1 MKPKGHYCK
10 VCGQHKANEQF
21 SGKGHS
27 AHICKACARLTATE
41 QAEAMTLT
49 RLYNLPASRLS
60 DSDKKWLEN
69 RTHDKRPA
77 VQELAAE
84 IYRMHFPY
92 ARRNALKKQLRINE
106 LEFSVSTC
114 LWDEY
119 GEEQFIRCQFAL
131 NRSESLLLK
140 RPLAED
146 ASPDIVELETKDTAN
161 LFKWMLHSLEI
172 FCWDED
178 YCGSDSEAEPE
189 ADGLDFLNELFGGET
204 EAPKSSES
212 NQDDEPAWRVLLKY
226 SDGHEQRIESFELG
240 LPDRVEQLYLELN
253 QYFADE
259 DENDDEFD
267 FLDMA
272 YGCSDLTE
280 LAQLVETLLAD
291 AQESQSDALL
301 ATALMDLMSVQNEE
315 ETPPKRNQR
324 RYLTHSGASASLEFL
339 RSFLVQTTADELQ
352 PASEGRQR
360 LRQFA
365 DYVKSNI
372 TLPKGELISPSD
384 MDKILAAIE
393 KKYGLISRL
402 SETETL
408 RILRISNTHLSF
420 NSVCNAVRKIDGADR
435 FRYEIY
441 LFHCRDEDSGH
452 PAYILLHEIGH
463 ALQVELT
470 HDPGKIPE
478 SFCKMSDLFLGKPLE
493 QGMIAPEIFADAFAI
508 AMIRI
513 FGWDEYG
520 TFDEIDDGVKHTFT
534 QYMDWLLEK
543 EIVKAK
549 DNASD

>member
-21 SGKGHS
+21 SGQGHS

-49 RLYNLPASRLS
+49 RLYNLPASRLD

-69 RTHDKRPA
+69 RTRDKRPE
-77 VQELAAE
+77 VQELATE
-84 IYRMHFPY
+84 IYRVHFPY

-106 LEFSVSTC
+106 LEFTVSTC

-119 GEEQFIRCQFAL
+119 GEEQFVRCQFAL
-131 NRSESLLLK
+131 NRTESLLLK
-140 RPLAED
+140 RLLAED
-146 ASPDIVELETKDTAN
+146 ASPEIVELEAKDTAK
-161 LFKWMLHSLEI
+161 LFKWMLHNLEI
-172 FCWDED
+172 ICWDED
-178 YCGSDSEAEPE
+178 YCGSDPEAEPE
-189 ADGLDFLNELFGGET
+189 AGGLDFLDELFGGE
-204 EAPKSSES
+204 PGSQKPSELKQ
-212 NQDDEPAWRVLLKY
+212 NDEPSWRVLLKY

-253 QYFADE
+253 QYFADQ
-259 DENDDEFD
+259 DENEDEFD

-280 LAQLVETLLAD
+280 LAQLVETLLSD
-291 AQESQSDALL
+291 AEESQSDTLL
-301 ATALMDLMSVQNEE
+301 ATALMDLMTVQNEE
-315 ETPPKRNQR
+315 DAPRKRNQR
-324 RYLTHSGASASLEFL
+324 RYRIYSGASANLEFL
-339 RSFLVQTTADELQ
+339 HSFLLQTTADELQ
-352 PASEGRQR
+352 PTNEGRQR

-365 DYVKSNI
+365 DYVQSNI

-402 SETETL
+402 SKTETL

-420 NSVCNAVRKIDGADR
+420 NSVCNAIRKIDGADR

-441 LFHCRDEDSGH
+441 LFHCKDEDSGH

-493 QGMIAPEIFADAFAI
+493 QGAIAPEIFADAFAI
-508 AMIRI
+508 AMIQL
-513 FGWDEYG
+513 FGWNEYG
-520 TFDEIDDGVKHTFT
+520 TFDEIDAGVKHTFT

-543 EIVKAK
+543 EIAK
-549 DNASD
+549 PKDTASD

>member
-49 RLYNLPASRLS
+49 RLYNLPASRLN

-92 ARRNALKKQLRINE
+92 AQRNALKKQLRINE

-114 LWDEY
+114 LWDGC
-119 GEEQFIRCQFAL
+119 GEEQYVRCQFAL
-131 NRSESLLLK
+131 NRAESLLLK
-140 RPLAED
+140 RLLAED
-146 ASPDIVELETKDTAN
+146 ASPDIVELEAKDTAK

-172 FCWDED
+172 FCWDQD
-178 YCGSDSEAEPE
+178 YCDSDPEAEPE
-189 ADGLDFLNELFGGET
+189 AGGLDFLDELFGKEPGSQK
-204 EAPKSSES
+204 PSELK
-212 NQDDEPAWRVLLKY
+212 QDDEPSWRVFLKY

-240 LPDRVEQLYLELN
+240 LPDRVEQLYMELN
-253 QYFADE
+253 DYFSDDDE
-259 DENDDEFD
+259 DEEEFD

-272 YGCSDLTE
+272 YSCSDLTE
-280 LAQLVETLLAD
+280 LAQLVETLLVD
-291 AQESQSDALL
+291 SEENQNDVLL
-301 ATALMDLMSVQNEE
+301 ATALMDLMTAQNEE
-315 ETPPKRNQR
+315 EVPRKRNQR
-324 RYLTHSGASASLEFL
+324 RYRTYSGASANLEFL
-339 RSFLVQTTADELQ
+339 HSFLLQTTADELQ

-365 DYVKSNI
+365 DYVQSNI
-372 TLPKGELISPSD
+372 THPKGELISSSD

-402 SETETL
+402 SQTETL

-420 NSVCNAVRKIDGADR
+420 NSVCNAVRKINGADH

-441 LFHCRDEDSGH
+441 LFHCKDDDSGH
-452 PAYILLHEIGH
+452 PGYILLHEIGH

-470 HDPGKIPE
+470 HDPEKIPE

-493 QGMIAPEIFADAFAI
+493 QGTLAPELFADAFAI

-534 QYMDWLLEK
+534 QYMDWLLER
-543 EIVKAK
+543 EIVKPK
-549 DNASD
+549 DTASD